1 MKTMYDLEAHGHLK
15 IERIDCTGNVVDV
28 PVDVDN
34 MIMTPARLSMAE
46 LFANMYDNKW
56 AHRFMFGTA
65 GHKDNNVYTPKDSAT
80 GFTKIRDRMFSQ
92 ASLVTYGWGQVV
104 EYLNK
109 FDIVK
114 IAKDDGE
121 VVLWEYS
128 GEDRTNE
135 ILVEDDIKK
144 SQYWRIIESEP
155 YYISIDFTLPRTN
168 NPPEGT
174 TNTEPDSLYDVQV
187 TQQDT
192 SVTFVIQ
199 IPMDCGNEQ
208 HVNDP
213 DYVIP
218 TTVFTE
224 ASLWVN
230 DRIFSLKTFQGVTKD
245 NSIKLRVTWTITF

>member
-1 MKTMYDLEAHGHLK
+1 MISNYGHTPCGHLT
-15 IERIDCTGNVVDV
+15 IERIDLNGNVIDT
-28 PVDVDN
+28 PVDSHN
-34 MIMTPARLSMAE
+34 MIMSSARLSMAE
-46 LFANMYDNKW
+46 LFANMYQNKW

-65 GHKDNNVYTPKDSAT
+65 GHKNGNVYTPKDAAS

-92 ASLVTYGWGQVV
+92 ASLVTYGWGQIV
-104 EYLNK
+104 EFLNK
-109 FDIVK
+109 YDIVK
-114 IAKDDGE
+114 IADSSGE
-121 VVLWEYS
+121 VRLWEYS

-135 ILVEDDIKK
+135 ILVENDLTNSPFWRVIK
-144 SQYWRIIESEP
+144 SEP
-155 YYISIDFTLPRTN
+155 YYISVDFTLPRTN
-168 NPPEGT
+168 TPPEGA
-174 TNTEPDSLYDVQV
+174 TNTEPGSLYDVQV

-199 IPMDCGNEQ
+199 IPMDCGNDQ

-213 DYVIP
+213 TFVIP